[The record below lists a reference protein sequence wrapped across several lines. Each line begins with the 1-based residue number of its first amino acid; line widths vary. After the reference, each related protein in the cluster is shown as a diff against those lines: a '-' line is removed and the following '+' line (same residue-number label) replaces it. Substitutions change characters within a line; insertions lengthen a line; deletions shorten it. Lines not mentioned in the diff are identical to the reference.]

1 VRAAAARAHV
11 AHARHRVEAR
21 GGEALLVLEVNLEQ
35 VALDDVVETGLAQEP
50 VPERT
55 RAEIV
60 RARDANE
67 TLAILRRQRRL
78 REALGQF
85 AREVERAVPPTRRR
99 LA

>member
-1 VRAAAARAHV
+1 VRAAAALAHV
-11 AHARHRVEAR
+11 AHARHRVEAS
-21 GGEALLVLEVNLEQ
+21 GGETLLVLEVNLEQ
-35 VALDDVVETGLAQEP
+35 VALDDVVETRLAQEP

-60 RARDANE
+60 RAGDANE